1 MIRIHGTTDPSSI
14 GRYASHGCIRMQNEE
29 IEDLFER
36 VDIGTKVLVVGS
48 RPANAGYWDTPAAAD
63 I

>member
-1 MIRIHGTTDPSSI
+1 MRTCAKMRCGHEPVVTVSLSYGE
-14 GRYASHGCIRMQNEE
+14 RQVV
-29 IEDLFER
+29 IEDLFDR
-36 VDIGTKVLVVGS
+36 VPVGTKVLVVGS

>member
-1 MIRIHGTTDPSSI
+1 
-14 GRYASHGCIRMQNEE
+14 MQNEE
-29 IEDLFER
+29 IEDLFDR
-36 VDIGTKVLVVGS
+36 VPVGTKVLVVGS